1 MTLTRGESA
10 FADAGIPMAFV
21 AAGEHQGGLGG
32 ILAANGAMATF
43 TGRSEASLA
52 GLAFAELVHR
62 DDLAIGEDQIAR
74 LRSGEIDGCSFEKRF
89 EHADGHRTWGL
100 LTVAPSQD
108 NGSGKAGAL
117 IVQVHDISERKHFVG
132 QLEYFADH
140 DPLTSLYNQR
150 RFRIEVDRQLAYGRR
165 HGGGGAVLM
174 LDLDHFKEINDQFGH
189 AAGDALIIAVATALV
204 ANSRETDVIARLGGD
219 EFAILLPEANLNEA
233 AGHAESILKA
243 LREVAVGG
251 PAQGMAIAASCG
263 VAGFV
268 SNDGQSADD
277 VLINADLA
285 LYQVKES
292 GRGCVRVFH
301 SDSGLHEKVHAR
313 LLWSERIRDALDNNG
328 FVLHAKPV
336 IDLRTNEVSF
346 YELLIRLR
354 APGGILIPP
363 SVFLYTAERF
373 GMAVAIDEWVTGRA
387 IQLLEQMDP
396 AHPLALGVNI
406 SGASLLGAQ
415 FITFLQ
421 AQLARASF
429 PPHLLIFELSES
441 VAMANLEGA
450 RRLKQSLVKLG
461 CRLALDDF
469 GAAFGSFFY
478 LKHLRVDVLKIDGD
492 YVRGLGTDNDPTD
505 CLIIEA
511 LVKLAK
517 GLGAI
522 VVAEFV
528 GDQETRQKLLAMGV
542 HLGQGA
548 FLGPACDIGEIEA
561 LQPHQRQ

>member
-1 MTLTRGESA
+1 
-10 FADAGIPMAFV
+10 
-21 AAGEHQGGLGG
+21 
-32 ILAANGAMATF
+32 
-43 TGRSEASLA
+43 
-52 GLAFAELVHR
+52 
-62 DDLAIGEDQIAR
+62 
-74 LRSGEIDGCSFEKRF
+74 
-89 EHADGHRTWGL
+89 
-100 LTVAPSQD
+100 
-108 NGSGKAGAL
+108 
-117 IVQVHDISERKHFVG
+117 
-132 QLEYFADH
+132 
-140 DPLTSLYNQR
+140 
-150 RFRIEVDRQLAYGRR
+150 
-165 HGGGGAVLM
+165 M
-174 LDLDHFKEINDQFGH
+174 L
-189 AAGDALIIAVATALV
+189 
-204 ANSRETDVIARLGGD
+204 
-219 EFAILLPEANLNEA
+219 
-233 AGHAESILKA
+233 
-243 LREVAVGG
+243 
-251 PAQGMAIAASCG
+251 
-263 VAGFV
+263 
-268 SNDGQSADD
+268 
-277 VLINADLA
+277 
-285 LYQVKES
+285 
-292 GRGCVRVFH
+292 
-301 SDSGLHEKVHAR
+301 HAR
-313 LLWSERIRDALDNNG
+313 
-328 FVLHAKPV
+328 PV

-373 GMAVAIDEWVTGRA
+373 GMAVATDEWVTGRA
-387 IQLLEQMDP
+387 IQLLEQMDT

-421 AQLARASF
+421 AQL
-429 PPHLLIFELSES
+429 LIFELSEA
-441 VAMANLEGA
+441 VVMANLEGA

-548 FLGPACDIGEIEA
+548 FLGPACDIGEIAA
-561 LQPHQRQ
+561 LQPHH